1 MKRYFQVFQ
10 DLSILFGK
18 SVHVLVF
25 GFCLF
30 ISLAKRLR
38 MGTME
43 ANDDEDDD
51 VVSKIF
57 FVQAPIHSSNLLG
70 AVCYLEAG

>member
-1 MKRYFQVFQ
+1 
-10 DLSILFGK
+10 
-18 SVHVLVF
+18 
-25 GFCLF
+25 
-30 ISLAKRLR
+30 

-57 FVQAPIHSSNLLG
+57 FVQAPIHSSYLLG
-70 AVCYLEAG
+70 AVCFLEAG